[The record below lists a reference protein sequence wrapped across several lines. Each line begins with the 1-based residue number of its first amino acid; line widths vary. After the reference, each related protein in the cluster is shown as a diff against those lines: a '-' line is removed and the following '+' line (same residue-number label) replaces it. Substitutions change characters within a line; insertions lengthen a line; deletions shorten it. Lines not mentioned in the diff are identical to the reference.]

1 MDKISCDICM
11 DLIPLIK
18 DNVAS
23 DDSYKAVMNHISQC
37 SHCRSLLEDK
47 AYIYD
52 KIPEID
58 DKKVISKIRNELV
71 FAGIILILI
80 GSVIGVAFS
89 ESENMFYN
97 ILIMPI
103 IGGFSYFLIRKKS
116 YLIPIIMFGFVYIYH
131 LVKYMIEGGFE
142 GTSLL
147 IAPLTWSFIYSGLC
161 ALGVFIGFLL
171 YIAFR
176 REK

>member
-11 DLIPLIK
+11 DLIPLVK
-18 DNVAS
+18 DKVAS

-37 SHCRSLLEDK
+37 SHCKSLFEDK